1 MWMHPILLRKHCPW
15 VSLERILNFSLE
27 VGPCEQFVALICTFG
42 ENDRRTLFMITRIN
56 DQKHTV
62 FVSSK
67 CREYI
72 DDAKKC
78 KLVLSYL
85 YKMRT
90 VTYVPMTASIMM
102 TSGWK
107 FSISTL

>member
-1 MWMHPILLRKHCPW
+1 M
-15 VSLERILNFSLE
+15 SLERILNFSLE
-27 VGPCEQFVALICTFG
+27 VGSCEQFVALICTFG
-42 ENDRRTLFMITRIN
+42 ENDRPTLFMITRIN

-67 CREYI
+67 RREYI
-72 DDAKKC
+72 DNAKKC

-85 YKMRT
+85 YKMRM
-90 VTYVPMTASIMM
+90 VTYVPMAASSIMM